1 MLNGIILPEDSSDT
15 WHGILLFQCGK
26 LFGEEFGA
34 FCDRELRKLDENWL
48 ANLKSLRQ
56 EFNINLNDPSFL
68 FKEALLSDSPF
79 RKILPKNLTF
89 YNEISILKRIRN
101 KNQHYEFD
109 GGVNE
114 VKSAIKLFFDI
125 SLELKLSRCTSEFSK
140 LLNRIDEIQAGKAFK
155 NYEGLAEKLEVL
167 QLEKAEIYE
176 KLIDQNAVIEKTR
189 NDIERTQKLI
199 DERNSEIERLQ
210 KINSEKDSTQTEILS
225 SVAEL
230 KKEIFN
236 LEDQLQEQ
244 TSLASFNRVTESEVE
259 AIISILMDRM
269 DNKLKVTNNDSQ
281 VQDFGVRNPW
291 NKPKGKTKI
300 TLSVGK
306 KDLLDPKTKEP
317 LDYIEEN
324 RRTELAKKW
333 LKIRPTGGRVF
344 LDDDGNVTTV
354 IDEDLIFL
362 DKIEVGSNDV
372 N

>member
-1 MLNGIILPEDSSDT
+1 MLNGIILPEDSSAM
-15 WHGILLFQCGK
+15 WHGIVLFQCGK

-34 FCDRELRKLDENWL
+34 YCDLELKKLDENWL

-79 RKILPKNLTF
+79 RKILPKNPTF

-140 LLNRIDEIQAGKAFK
+140 LLKRIDEIQAGKSFK
-155 NYEGLAEKLEVL
+155 NDEDINEKLEIL

-176 KLIDQNAVIEKTR
+176 KLIDQNAIIEKTR

-199 DERNSEIERLQ
+199 DERNSEIERLV
-210 KINSEKDSTQTEILS
+210 KINSEKDSTQVEILS
-225 SVAEL
+225 SVADL
-230 KKEIFN
+230 KKEVFN
-236 LEDQLQEQ
+236 LENQLQEQ
-244 TSLASFNRVTESEVE
+244 TSLASVNRVTEGEVETIINILMNRMAGKLKVSNSDSEVE
-259 AIISILMDRM
+259 VSDAV
-269 DNKLKVTNNDSQ
+269 KL
-281 VQDFGVRNPW
+281 W

-362 DKIEVGSNDV
+362 DKIEVGSNDI